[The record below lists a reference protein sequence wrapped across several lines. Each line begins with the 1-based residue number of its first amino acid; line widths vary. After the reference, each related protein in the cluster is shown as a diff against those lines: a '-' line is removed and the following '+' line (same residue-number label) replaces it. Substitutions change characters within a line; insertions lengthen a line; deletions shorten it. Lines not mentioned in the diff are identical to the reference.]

1 MFKLPEVAIGL
12 IALVLIAITVIYGL
26 FHITLGG
33 LAVIALALVIGAVIG
48 VGLGRNSKVANA
60 IYDRT
65 RAEADEAIARTAAF
79 RKTHGV

>member
-1 MFKLPEVAIGL
+1 MFKIHE
-12 IALVLIAITVIYGL
+12 
-26 FHITLGG
+26 
-33 LAVIALALVIGAVIG
+33 IALALVALALVVAALFYGLFHVTLGGVAVVALVLVIG
-48 VGLGRNSKVANA
+48 TLIGIGLGRNSKMANA